1 MDKKDK
7 ESCLSLLND
16 FILHIDCLDELR
28 SYTNEANIFNI
39 LRLNHF
45 EIRHSNMLAW
55 LLNPNENHGL
65 GDRLLKKV
73 LLYATNGT
81 DLPIMKG
88 LRPVDVELMNLSDTY
103 VFREKENIDI
113 LIVSESNKLVLAI
126 ENKIFS
132 KEHDNQLQK
141 YLGILKSEYD
151 GYRLILL
158 YLTPEGIES
167 SDPDN
172 WVDMNYLFI
181 KDQLEQMV
189 KTCDL
194 KEKAKLYI
202 EDYILTI
209 RRHIVEDKEIK
220 EICNKIYFKHKDALD
235 LIFENKPDLRSDI
248 SQFINR
254 FLAEHESELGITYLP
269 DSSTYTKIHFIPN
282 GLLNTKGMGSGW
294 ITDDYLVAF
303 EICVSDAGEA
313 TLHLIIGP
321 GKEEYEH
328 YRQKVLDAAVENKSL
343 FKVKGNKIR
352 NKWKTIDTF
361 RLSKPSDDDEEDSS
375 SLLEKIGKDL
385 SAYLKNKAPEK
396 VRVIQQVFKG

>member
-1 MDKKDK
+1 MNKKDK
-7 ESCLSLLND
+7 ESCLSALND

-88 LRPVDVELMNLSDTY
+88 LRPVDVELMNLSD
-103 VFREKENIDI
+103 VFVYREKENIDI

-132 KEHDNQLQK
+132 KEHDNQLK
-141 YLGILKSEYD
+141 RYLDYLKSEYSD
-151 GYRLILL
+151 GYRFVLI
-158 YLTPEGIES
+158 YLTPEGLES
-167 SDPDN
+167 SDSDN

-181 KDQLEQMV
+181 KEQLEQIV
-189 KTCDL
+189 KNYDL
-194 KEKAKLYI
+194 KDKTKLYI

-248 SQFINR
+248 SQFINK
-254 FLAEHESELGITYLP
+254 FLAEHESELDITYLP
-269 DSSTYTKIHFIPN
+269 DSSAYTYIRFIPN

-303 EICVSDAGEA
+303 EIYVSDVGEA
-313 TLHLIIGP
+313 ILHLIIGP

-328 YRQKVLDAAVENKSL
+328 YRQEVLDAAVANKSL
-343 FKVKGNKIR
+343 FNVKGNKIR

-375 SLLEKIGKDL
+375 ALLEKIGKEL

-396 VRVIQQVFKG
+396 IMVLQKVFN

>member
-39 LRLNHF
+39 LRLNYF

-132 KEHDNQLQK
+132 KEP
-141 YLGILKSEYD
+141 S
-151 GYRLILL
+151 
-158 YLTPEGIES
+158 
-167 SDPDN
+167 
-172 WVDMNYLFI
+172 
-181 KDQLEQMV
+181 
-189 KTCDL
+189 
-194 KEKAKLYI
+194 
-202 EDYILTI
+202 
-209 RRHIVEDKEIK
+209 
-220 EICNKIYFKHKDALD
+220 
-235 LIFENKPDLRSDI
+235 
-248 SQFINR
+248 
-254 FLAEHESELGITYLP
+254 
-269 DSSTYTKIHFIPN
+269 
-282 GLLNTKGMGSGW
+282 GS
-294 ITDDYLVAF
+294 V
-303 EICVSDAGEA
+303 
-313 TLHLIIGP
+313 
-321 GKEEYEH
+321 
-328 YRQKVLDAAVENKSL
+328 
-343 FKVKGNKIR
+343 
-352 NKWKTIDTF
+352 
-361 RLSKPSDDDEEDSS
+361 
-375 SLLEKIGKDL
+375 
-385 SAYLKNKAPEK
+385 
-396 VRVIQQVFKG
+396 

>member
-7 ESCLSLLND
+7 ESCLSVLND

-81 DLPIMKG
+81 HLPIMKG
-88 LRPVDVELMNLSDTY
+88 LRPVDVELMNLSDAY

-194 KEKAKLYI
+194 KGKAKLYI

-269 DSSTYTKIHFIPN
+269 DSSAYKYIRFIPN

-303 EICVSDAGEA
+303 QICVSDAGEV

-328 YRQKVLDAAVENKSL
+328 YRQKVLEAAVANKSL
-343 FKVKGNKIR
+343 FKVKGNKIT

-375 SLLEKIGKDL
+375 ALLEKIGKDL
-385 SAYLKNKAPEK
+385 SAYLRNKAPEK
-396 VRVIQQVFKG
+396 VRVIQQVFKV

>member
-7 ESCLSLLND
+7 ESCLAILND

-65 GDRLLKKV
+65 GDKLLKKV

-88 LRPVDVELMNLSDTY
+88 LRPVDIELMNLSDVF

-113 LIVSESNKLVLAI
+113 LIVSESNRLVLAI

-132 KEHDNQLQK
+132 KEHDNQLQR
-141 YLGILKSEYD
+141 YLDYLKTEYSD
-151 GYRLILL
+151 GYRFVLI
-158 YLTPEGIES
+158 YLTPDGLES
-167 SDPDN
+167 SDSDN

-181 KDQLEQMV
+181 KEQLEQFV

-194 KEKAKLYI
+194 KDKARLYI

-220 EICNKIYFKHKDALD
+220 EI
-235 LIFENKPDLRSDI
+235 
-248 SQFINR
+248 
-254 FLAEHESELGITYLP
+254 
-269 DSSTYTKIHFIPN
+269 
-282 GLLNTKGMGSGW
+282 LNSVN
-294 ITDDYLVAF
+294 I
-303 EICVSDAGEA
+303 
-313 TLHLIIGP
+313 
-321 GKEEYEH
+321 
-328 YRQKVLDAAVENKSL
+328 
-343 FKVKGNKIR
+343 
-352 NKWKTIDTF
+352 
-361 RLSKPSDDDEEDSS
+361 
-375 SLLEKIGKDL
+375 
-385 SAYLKNKAPEK
+385 
-396 VRVIQQVFKG
+396 